1 MTYMGGEMAANE
13 MSAATLLASV
23 AATAEG
29 EAASENW
36 AQCCLCDTW
45 HVVPSDF
52 DADALL
58 DDWDCRGTVL
68 WGGSLGCRGYGMDYN
83 GGEVDYS
90 LIMNGSVG
98 RKRRSSA
105 SSSSA
110 EEGAAGHWQG
120 HPDASGRSGN
130 CGKGQSMYR
139 GVCRVTQS
147 RKENTGRDDRARTS
161 WRVAFKYRRRAYYVG
176 VFEDEVDAGRAYDCR
191 VLEVKGIEADT
202 NVRLPLPAPSF
213 PDRRPSPICTH
224 TRSICH
230 WQP

>member
-1 MTYMGGEMAANE
+1 MAANE

-202 NVRLPLPAPSF
+202 NVRFTPPCPLF
-213 PDRRPSPICTH
+213 P
-224 TRSICH
+224 
-230 WQP
+230 